1 MKEALG
7 GFMNFIKE
15 QNIIG
20 AAVGI
25 IMWLKVG
32 EVVKSLVEDVI
43 MPAIL
48 QPVLKAANIEKIAD
62 LSLNGIFY
70 GKFISTVI
78 DFLVV
83 AAVVYFIINN
93 FQKKFSKTA

>member
-1 MKEALG
+1 MKDALG

-32 EVVKSLVEDVI
+32 AVVSSLVEDVI
-43 MPAIL
+43 MPALL
-48 QPVLKAANIEKIAD
+48 QPVLKAANIEKIAE
-62 LSLNGIFY
+62 LSYGGIFY
-70 GKFISTVI
+70 GKFISSII
-78 DFLVV
+78 DFIVV
-83 AAVVYFIINN
+83 AWVVYFIINS
-93 FQKKFSKTA
+93 FQKKFSKEA

>member
-1 MKEALG
+1 
-7 GFMNFIKE
+7 MNFIKE

-48 QPVLKAANIEKIAD
+48 QPALKAANIEKIAD
-62 LSLNGIFY
+62 LSFNGIFY
-70 GKFISTVI
+70 GKFISSVI
-78 DFLVV
+78 DFIVV

-93 FQKKFSKTA
+93 FQKKFSKEG